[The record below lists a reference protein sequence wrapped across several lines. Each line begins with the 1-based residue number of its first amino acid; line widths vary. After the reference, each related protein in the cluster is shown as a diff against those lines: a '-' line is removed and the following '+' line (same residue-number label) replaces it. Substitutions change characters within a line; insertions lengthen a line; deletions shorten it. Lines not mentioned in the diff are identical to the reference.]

1 MAEKNAMA
9 VGHKITELLQ
19 AWRPDM
25 DSEDVASA
33 LMHAMEWYSINVE
46 GPGETKLRG
55 CLYELQEKVKARMMA
70 I

>member
-1 MAEKNAMA
+1 M
-9 VGHKITELLQ
+9 LQ

-33 LMHAMEWYSINVE
+33 LMHALEWYSINVE